1 MTEDNSTCQG
11 RSLCLRL
18 EPFRQLDI
26 QVKCPTL
33 FTYLVIVTSQRL
45 LNLNYVAAL
54 FGLM

>member
-33 FTYLVIVTSQRL
+33 FTYLVIVTSKRL